1 MKGWEIATLAL
12 CWPYSG
18 HQGIAEIHESRGP
31 EYKILFFCRRHFFWA
46 DNAPGESLG
55 VIYKVLRVYG

>member
-1 MKGWEIATLAL
+1 M
-12 CWPYSG
+12 
-18 HQGIAEIHESRGP
+18 AEIHESRGP